1 MVYRQVEDSRNEAQ
15 GMRFKQSGSAN
26 KSGALGGSFN
36 GGMMSSG
43 V

>member
-1 MVYRQVEDSRNEAQ
+1 MVYRQVEDSRND
-15 GMRFKQSGSAN
+15 GMGLRFKQSASAN

-36 GGMMSSG
+36 AGMMSSG